1 MIKRFKVISL
11 YDYLFS
17 FALIMFLWPLLLLIY
32 IVILLDIGS
41 PLFIQKRVGKNKK
54 IFNLLKFR
62 TLKIGTPSLASHK
75 INSSYVS
82 NTGKILR
89 KFKLDELPQLI
100 NVLKGEMSLVGPRPN
115 LPIQKELIRERDKY
129 NLYLFKPGITGLS
142 QINNIDMSN
151 PELLA
156 ESDYKMMINFN
167 QIAYLKYLFRT
178 FIGKGNG
185 DAVIY
190 KKEM

>member
-1 MIKRFKVISL
+1 MIKKFNIVCL

-17 FALIMFLWPLLLLIY
+17 FTLLIFLSPLLLLIY
-32 IVILLDIGS
+32 VIILLDIGS

-54 IFNLLKFR
+54 IFNLFKFR
-62 TLKIGTPSLASHK
+62 TLKIGTPSIASHK
-75 INSSYVS
+75 INSRYVS

-115 LPIQKELIRERDKY
+115 LPIQIELIRERDKY
-129 NLYLFKPGITGLS
+129 KLYRFKPGITGLS
-142 QINNIDMSN
+142 QINKIDMSN

-156 ESDYKMMINFN
+156 ESENKMMININ

-178 FIGKGNG
+178 VIGKGSG
-185 DAVIY
+185 DAMIY
-190 KKEM
+190 KK

>member
-1 MIKRFKVISL
+1 MIKKFNIVCL

-17 FALIMFLWPLLLLIY
+17 FTLLIFLSPLLLFIY
-32 IVILLDIGS
+32 VIILLDIGS

-54 IFNLLKFR
+54 IFNLFKFR
-62 TLKIGTPSLASHK
+62 TLKIGTPSIASHK
-75 INSSYVS
+75 INSRYVS

-115 LPIQKELIRERDKY
+115 LPIQKDLIKARDKY
-129 NLYLFKPGITGLS
+129 NLYRFKPGITGLS
-142 QINNIDMSN
+142 QINKIDMSN

-156 ESDYKMMINFN
+156 KSDNKMMININ

-178 FIGKGNG
+178 VIGKGSG
-185 DAVIY
+185 DAMIY
-190 KKEM
+190 KK

>member
-1 MIKRFKVISL
+1 MIKKFHIFFI

-17 FALIMFLWPLLLLIY
+17 FTLLIFLWPLLLLIY
-32 IVILLDIGS
+32 LIILLDIGS
-41 PLFIQKRVGKNKK
+41 PLFIQRRVGKNKK

-89 KFKLDELPQLI
+89 KLKLDELPQLI

-115 LPIQKELIRERDKY
+115 LPIQKELIKERDKY
-129 NLYLFKPGITGLS
+129 NLYRFKPGITGLS

-156 ESDYKMMINFN
+156 ESDYKMMRNIN
-167 QIAYLKYLFRT
+167 QIAYFKYLFRT
-178 FIGKGNG
+178 VIGKGNG
-185 DAVIY
+185 DAMIY
-190 KKEM
+190 K

>member
-1 MIKRFKVISL
+1 MIKRFNIIII

-17 FALIMFLWPLLLLIY
+17 FTLIFFLWPLLLLIY
-32 IVILLDIGS
+32 LVILLDVGS
-41 PLFIQKRVGKNKK
+41 PLFIQRRVGKNKK
-54 IFNLLKFR
+54 IFYLFKFR
-62 TLKIGTPSLASHK
+62 TMKIGTPSLASHK
-75 INSSYVS
+75 INSSCVS

-129 NLYLFKPGITGLS
+129 NLYRFKPGITGLS

-151 PELLA
+151 PQLLA
-156 ESDYKMMINFN
+156 ESDYKMMIKIN
-167 QIAYLKYLFRT
+167 QSSYLKYLFRT
-178 FIGKGNG
+178 LLGKGSG
-185 DAVIY
+185 DAMIY
-190 KKEM
+190 K

>member
-1 MIKRFKVISL
+1 MIKSFNMICF
-11 YDYLFS
+11 YDYFLS
-17 FALIMFLWPLLLLIY
+17 FTLLIFIWPLLLLIY
-32 IVILLDIGS
+32 VVILLDIGS
-41 PLFIQKRVGKNKK
+41 PLFLQKRVGKNKK

-82 NTGKILR
+82 YTGKILR

-129 NLYLFKPGITGLS
+129 NLYRFKPGITGLS

-151 PELLA
+151 PEILA
-156 ESDYKMMINFN
+156 ESDYKMMKNIN
-167 QIAYLKYLFRT
+167 QISYLKYLFRT
-178 FIGKGNG
+178 VIGKGNG
-185 DAVIY
+185 DAMIY
-190 KKEM
+190 K

>member
-1 MIKRFKVISL
+1 MIKRFNIVYC

-17 FALIMFLWPLLLLIY
+17 FTLLIFIWPLFIFIY
-32 IVILLDIGS
+32 IVVFFDIGS

-62 TLKIGTPSLASHK
+62 TMKIGTPSLASHK
-75 INSSYVS
+75 INSSYLS
-82 NTGKILR
+82 NTGKLLR

-115 LPIQKELIRERDKY
+115 LPIQKELITERDKY
-129 NLYLFKPGITGLS
+129 NLYRFKPGITGLS

-151 PELLA
+151 PKTLA
-156 ESDYKMMINFN
+156 ESDYEMMKNIN
-167 QIAYLKYLFRT
+167 QISYFIYLFRT
-178 FIGKGNG
+178 VIGKGNG
-185 DAVIY
+185 DAIIHH
-190 KKEM
+190 

>member
-1 MIKRFKVISL
+1 MIYI
-11 YDYLFS
+11 YDYFLS
-17 FALIMFLWPLLLLIY
+17 FALLIFLLPLLLLIY

-54 IFNLLKFR
+54 IFYLLKFR
-62 TLKIGTPSLASHK
+62 TMKIGTPSLASHK

-82 NTGKILR
+82 YTGKILR

-115 LPIQKELIRERDKY
+115 LPIQKDLIKARDKY
-129 NLYLFKPGITGLS
+129 NLYRFKPGITGLS
-142 QINNIDMSN
+142 QINKVDMSN

-156 ESDYKMMINFN
+156 ESDNKMMININ
-167 QIAYLKYLFRT
+167 QIAYLNICFELLF
-178 FIGKGNG
+178 GKG
-185 DAVIY
+185 V
-190 KKEM
+190 EMQ

>member
-1 MIKRFKVISL
+1 MIYI
-11 YDYLFS
+11 YDYFLS
-17 FALIMFLWPLLLLIY
+17 FALLIFLLPLLLLIY

-54 IFNLLKFR
+54 IFYLLKFR
-62 TLKIGTPSLASHK
+62 TMKIGTPSLASHK

-82 NTGKILR
+82 YTGKFLR

-115 LPIQKELIRERDKY
+115 LPIQKDLIKARDKY
-129 NLYLFKPGITGLS
+129 NLYRFKPGITGLS
-142 QINNIDMSN
+142 QINKIDMSN

-156 ESDYKMMINFN
+156 ESDNKMMININ

-178 FIGKGNG
+178 FIGKGSG
-185 DAVIY
+185 DAMIY
-190 KKEM
+190 KKKL

>member
-1 MIKRFKVISL
+1 MFFL
-11 YDYLFS
+11 YDFLFS
-17 FALIMFLWPLLLLIY
+17 FTLLIFLWPLLLLIY
-32 IVILLDIGS
+32 LIILLDIGS

-54 IFNLLKFR
+54 IFHLLKFR

-89 KFKLDELPQLI
+89 KLKLDELPQLI

-115 LPIQKELIRERDKY
+115 LPIQKELIKERDKY
-129 NLYLFKPGITGLS
+129 NLYRFKPGITGLS

-156 ESDYKMMINFN
+156 ESDYKMMRNINQVAYFN
-167 QIAYLKYLFRT
+167 YLFRT
-178 FIGKGNG
+178 VIGKGNG
-185 DAVIY
+185 DAMIY
-190 KKEM
+190 K

>member
-1 MIKRFKVISL
+1 MIRRFNIIYI
-11 YDYLFS
+11 YDYILS
-17 FALIMFLWPLLLLIY
+17 FALLIFIWPLLFVIY
-32 IVILLDIGS
+32 IIIFFDIGS

-62 TLKIGTPSLASHK
+62 TMKIGTPSLASHK
-75 INSSYVS
+75 INSSYLS
-82 NTGKILR
+82 NTGKLLR

-129 NLYLFKPGITGLS
+129 NLYSCKPGITGLS

-151 PELLA
+151 PQLLA
-156 ESDYKMMINFN
+156 ASDCKMMKNFN
-167 QIAYLKYLFRT
+167 QISYFIYLFRT
-178 FIGKGNG
+178 VIGKGNG
-185 DAVIY
+185 DAIIY
-190 KKEM
+190 D

>member
-1 MIKRFKVISL
+1 MIKKFNIVCL

-17 FALIMFLWPLLLLIY
+17 FTLLIFLSPLLLFIY
-32 IVILLDIGS
+32 VIILLDIGS

-54 IFNLLKFR
+54 IFNLFKFR
-62 TLKIGTPSLASHK
+62 TLKIGTPSIASHK
-75 INSSYVS
+75 INSRYVS

-115 LPIQKELIRERDKY
+115 LPIQIELIRERDKY
-129 NLYLFKPGITGLS
+129 NLYRFKPGITGLS
-142 QINNIDMSN
+142 QINKIDMSN

-156 ESDYKMMINFN
+156 ESDNKMMININ

-178 FIGKGNG
+178 VIGKGSG
-185 DAVIY
+185 DAMIY
-190 KKEM
+190 KK

>member
-1 MIKRFKVISL
+1 MMIRRFSFVYL
-11 YDYLFS
+11 YDYLLS
-17 FALIMFLWPLLLLIY
+17 FTLLILIWPLLFLIY
-32 IVILLDIGS
+32 IIIFFDIGS

-54 IFNLLKFR
+54 IFKLLKFR
-62 TLKIGTPSLASHK
+62 TMKIGTPSLASHK
-75 INSSYVS
+75 INSSYLS
-82 NTGKILR
+82 KTGKFLR

-151 PELLA
+151 PKLLA
-156 ESDYKMMINFN
+156 ESDYKMMKNIN
-167 QIAYLKYLFRT
+167 QISYFIYLFRT
-178 FIGKGNG
+178 VIGKGYG
-185 DAVIY
+185 DAIIHD
-190 KKEM
+190 

>member
-1 MIKRFKVISL
+1 MIKKFNIVCL

-17 FALIMFLWPLLLLIY
+17 FTLLIFLSPLLLFIY
-32 IVILLDIGS
+32 VIILLDIGS

-54 IFNLLKFR
+54 IFNLFKFR
-62 TLKIGTPSLASHK
+62 TLKIGTPSIASHK
-75 INSSYVS
+75 INSRYVS

-115 LPIQKELIRERDKY
+115 LPIQIELIRERDKY
-129 NLYLFKPGITGLS
+129 NLYRFKPGITGLS
-142 QINNIDMSN
+142 QINKIDMSN

-156 ESDYKMMINFN
+156 ESDNKMMININ

-178 FIGKGNG
+178 FIGKGSG
-185 DAVIY
+185 DAMIY
-190 KKEM
+190 KK

>member
-1 MIKRFKVISL
+1 MIKKFNIVCL

-17 FALIMFLWPLLLLIY
+17 FTLLIFLSPLLLLIY
-32 IVILLDIGS
+32 VIILLDIGS

-54 IFNLLKFR
+54 IFNLFKFR
-62 TLKIGTPSLASHK
+62 TLKIGTPSIASHK
-75 INSSYVS
+75 INSRYVS

-115 LPIQKELIRERDKY
+115 LPIQIELIRERDKY
-129 NLYLFKPGITGLS
+129 NLYRFKPGITGLS
-142 QINNIDMSN
+142 QINKIDMSN

-156 ESDYKMMINFN
+156 ESDNKMMININ

-178 FIGKGNG
+178 VIGKGSG
-185 DAVIY
+185 DAMIY
-190 KKEM
+190 KK

>member
-1 MIKRFKVISL
+1 MIKKFNIVCL

-17 FALIMFLWPLLLLIY
+17 FTLLIFLSPLLLFIY
-32 IVILLDIGS
+32 VIILLDIGS

-54 IFNLLKFR
+54 IFNLFKFR
-62 TLKIGTPSLASHK
+62 TLKIGTPSIASHK
-75 INSSYVS
+75 INSRYVS

-89 KFKLDELPQLI
+89 KFKFDELPQLI

-115 LPIQKELIRERDKY
+115 LPIQIELIRERDKY
-129 NLYLFKPGITGLS
+129 NLYRFKPGITGLS
-142 QINNIDMSN
+142 QINKIDMSN

-156 ESDYKMMINFN
+156 ESDNKMMININ

-178 FIGKGNG
+178 VIGKGSG
-185 DAVIY
+185 DAMIY
-190 KKEM
+190 KK